1 MVESIGAKLRKARL
15 EKGLSIEDVAHSTCI
30 RPDKITALEADD
42 YSPFPSMAYC
52 RGFLAMYGK
61 HLGVDVSLETRS
73 MEGHNA
79 LHTKEY
85 QYIKNAHIPPL
96 SEDSVAAQERS
107 PSLMPLL
114 VFGGILLVA
123 VIALWILLTVRRLG
137 LG

>member
-1 MVESIGAKLRKARL
+1 MADSIGAKLRNARIAR
-15 EKGLSIEDVAHSTCI
+15 GLTLEDVATSTCI
-30 RPDKITALEADD
+30 RPDKLAALEADD

-61 HLGVDVSLETRS
+61 HLGVDVTEETRS

-96 SEDSVAAQERS
+96 SEDSVAARERS
-107 PSLMPLL
+107 PSVMPLL
-114 VFGGILLVA
+114 IFGGILLLA
-123 VIALWILLTVRRLG
+123 VIVFWVLMTVRRLG
-137 LG
+137 LA

>member
-1 MVESIGAKLRKARL
+1 MADSIGAKLRKARL
-15 EKGLSIEDVAHSTCI
+15 EKGLTVEDVAASTCI
-30 RPDKITALEADD
+30 RPDKIAALEADD
-42 YSPFPSMAYC
+42 YSTFPSMAYC

-61 HLGVDVSLETRS
+61 HLGVDVSQETRS

-107 PSLMPLL
+107 PSVMPLL
-114 VFGGILLVA
+114 IFGGILIVA
-123 VIALWILLTVRRLG
+123 VVALWILLTVRRLG

>member
-1 MVESIGAKLRKARL
+1 MAESIGAKLRKARL
-15 EKGLSIEDVAHSTCI
+15 DRGLTLENVAESTCI
-30 RPDKITALEADD
+30 RPDKLAALESDD

-61 HLGVDVSLETRS
+61 HLGVDVSAETRS

-96 SEDSVAAQERS
+96 SEDSVAARERS
-107 PSLMPLL
+107 PSVMPLL
-114 VFGGILLVA
+114 VFGGILILA
-123 VIALWILLTVRRLG
+123 VVALWVLMTFRRLG

>member
-1 MVESIGAKLRKARL
+1 MAESIGAKLRKARL
-15 EKGLSIEDVAHSTCI
+15 ERGLTIEDVAQSTCI
-30 RPDKITALEADD
+30 RPDKLTALEADD
-42 YSPFPSMAYC
+42 YSSFPSMAYS
-52 RGFLAMYGK
+52 RGFLALYGK

-79 LHTKEY
+79 LHTREY

-107 PSLMPLL
+107 PSIMPLL
-114 VFGGILLVA
+114 IFGGILIFA
-123 VIALWILLTVRRLG
+123 VIALWILMTVRRLG

>member
-1 MVESIGAKLRKARL
+1 MAESIGSKLRKARL
-15 EKGLSIEDVAHSTCI
+15 ERGLTIEDVAQSTRI
-30 RPDKITALEADD
+30 RPDKLAALETDD
-42 YSPFPSMAYC
+42 YSSFPSMAYC

-61 HLGVDVSLETRS
+61 HLGVDVSMETRS

-85 QYIKNAHIPPL
+85 QYIKNAPVPPL

-107 PSLMPLL
+107 PSVMPLL
-114 VFGGILLVA
+114 IFGGIIIVAALV
-123 VIALWILLTVRRLG
+123 LWILLTVRRLG